1 MQRRWPNRACS
12 GAKRDKERIA
22 LHLATATATWARCVA
37 HRQHQSIVA
46 LRGGVGSVPF
56 SASANAETSKLA
68 AQSPW
73 QVLWTLSLPDLHL
86 VILALVALTLA
97 GQSSEKPFD
106 KVTLYSTN
114 ARALAFEH
122 WWCLH
127 WQRLV
132 RLHSHTPTHPHP
144 PTSTH
149 TFTPGPGPSLATQ
162 MAAGC
167 PSPPP
172 PPPPPPP
179 QPIDGAAACGPGTGG
194 PSVRRVRLGYPGP
207 DLATR
212 ISPRPGRRRLRW
224 RVAPGRVRGQRARD
238 RGGSRPP

>member
-1 MQRRWPNRACS
+1 MALILLLVVQSTCVCAVHKELVAMQRRWPNRACS

-144 PTSTH
+144 PTDPNTH
-149 TFTPGPGPSLATQ
+149 R
-162 MAAGC
+162 
-167 PSPPP
+167 PPP
-172 PPPPPPP
+172 PHEHKHTHTHW
-179 QPIDGAAACGPGTGG
+179 Q
-194 PSVRRVRLGYPGP
+194 RWVRLYCQLCRG
-207 DLATR
+207 
-212 ISPRPGRRRLRW
+212 
-224 RVAPGRVRGQRARD
+224 VR
-238 RGGSRPP
+238 